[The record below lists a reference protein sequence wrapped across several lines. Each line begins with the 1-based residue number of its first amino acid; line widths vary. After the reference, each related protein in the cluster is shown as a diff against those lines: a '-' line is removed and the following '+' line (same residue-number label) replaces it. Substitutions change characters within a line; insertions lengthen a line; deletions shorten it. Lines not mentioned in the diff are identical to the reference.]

1 MDENNKIYVSEA
13 EYARLCRLDG
23 KMDSLI
29 SYIAFEEEKS
39 EVFSFLD
46 KETVKRIIGM
56 CDQ

>member
-23 KMDSLI
+23 KVDSLI
-29 SYIAFEEEKS
+29 SYIAFEEEKGK
-39 EVFSFLD
+39 EYSFLD
-46 KETVKRIIGM
+46 RETVKRIIGM